1 MSDGAERLLVVD
13 DEPGMREGCR
23 RILASE
29 GYGVDT
35 AEDAPTALEIIR
47 QRQDFAGALVDLK
60 MPGMDGL
67 ELIRRIRQR
76 DQDIV
81 LFVITAY
88 ATIETAVEATKLGA
102 YDYVPKPF
110 TPDELLIP
118 VRNGLERRSLRLEAR
133 RLHEERE
140 RRMLE
145 LAFERSKSHT
155 IINCMA
161 DGVLVV
167 NRDGQLVLRNAAAAR
182 ILPHCGVATLP
193 APLDDTLACPELAS
207 FMCKALDD
215 QPGPSI
221 ASVELSLGTST
232 FMVNASPVLDSDGQV
247 SGAVAV
253 LRDATALKELD
264 EAKSMFVS
272 MVAHEVKRPLAA
284 IEGYMSVLLSGA
296 AGQDP
301 DRGRRMLERSLL
313 RARGLR
319 TMLSELMDVVAMQT
333 GRFTLKRTPV
343 RIGELAVEARESC
356 REAAEQKNIRL
367 SVECEAGAADARA
380 LADREA
386 MRSVF
391 TNLIDNAVK
400 YTGEGGRVEVC
411 VAKAGDYVAVSVTD
425 NGIGMTPEELSK
437 AFDEFFRVTNA
448 RTADV
453 PGTGLGLTIVK
464 RLVDMHEGTVDV
476 ESAPG
481 KGSAF
486 TVRLPAIV

>member
-1 MSDGAERLLVVD
+1 MSDGAERILVVD

-23 RILASE
+23 KILSSE

-35 AEDAPTALEIIR
+35 AEDGPTALDILR
-47 QRQDFAGALVDLK
+47 QGRDFAGALVDLK

-76 DQDIV
+76 DEDIV

-102 YDYVPKPF
+102 YDYIPKPF
-110 TPDELLIP
+110 TPDELLVP

-133 RLHEERE
+133 RLQEERE

-167 NRDGQLVLRNAAAAR
+167 NRDGQLVLRNAAASR
-182 ILPHCGVATLP
+182 MLPRCGEAGLP
-193 APLDDTLACPELAS
+193 APLDDALACPELAS
-207 FMCKALDD
+207 FVRKALGA
-215 QPGPSI
+215 PAGPSI
-221 ASVELSLGTST
+221 ASVELSHGART
-232 FMVNASPVLDSDGQV
+232 FMVNASPVVDRDGQV

-253 LRDATALKELD
+253 LRDITALKELED
-264 EAKSMFVS
+264 AKSMFVS

-284 IEGYMSVLLSGA
+284 IEGYLNLVLSGA
-296 AGQDP
+296 AGHDSER
-301 DRGRRMLERSLL
+301 DRRMLERSLL

-333 GRFTLKRTPV
+333 GRFALERTPL
-343 RIGELAVEARESC
+343 RIGDAVVEATEPC
-356 REAAEQKNIRL
+356 REAAEEKGINL
-367 SVECEAGAADARA
+367 SVECDGEAADARV

-386 MRSVF
+386 IRSVF
-391 TNLIDNAVK
+391 ANLIDNAIK
-400 YTGEGGRVEVC
+400 YTDEAGRVEVR
-411 VAKAGDYVAVSVTD
+411 VAEAGDYVTVSVRD
-425 NGIGMTPEELSK
+425 NGIGMRPEELAR
-437 AFDEFFRVTNA
+437 AFDEFFRATNA

-464 RLVDMHEGTVDV
+464 SLVDMHEGKIDI

-481 KGSAF
+481 QGSTF
-486 TVRLPAIV
+486 TVSLPKVS